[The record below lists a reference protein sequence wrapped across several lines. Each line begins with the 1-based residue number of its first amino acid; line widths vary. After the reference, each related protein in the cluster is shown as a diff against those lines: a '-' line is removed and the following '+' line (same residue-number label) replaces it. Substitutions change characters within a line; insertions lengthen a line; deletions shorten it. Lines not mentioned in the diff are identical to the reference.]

1 MVEKEEKSGQPQ
13 TEEPAEM
20 TMDLNTDENIAG
32 TNHLDDPMADD
43 SATAKLESEL
53 QEQKDKYLRLLAE
66 FDNYKRRTARE
77 RIELSQTAGRE
88 VIQSL
93 LEVMDDMERAEK
105 QSDSPM
111 SEGVQLVFHKLR
123 TVMQSKGLKE
133 MHAVG
138 APFDPDLHE
147 AITEIPMPGMEGKVV
162 DQVEKGYYLN
172 EKIIRFAKVVVGK

>member
-1 MVEKEEKSGQPQ
+1 MVEKEEKSVHTQA
-13 TEEPAEM
+13 EEPAEM

-32 TNHLDDPMADD
+32 TNHLEDPMTDD
-43 SATAKLESEL
+43 AVTGKLESEL

-105 QSDSPM
+105 QSDVTLSD
-111 SEGVQLVFHKLR
+111 GVQLVFHKLR
-123 TVMQSKGLKE
+123 MVMQSKGLKE
-133 MHAVG
+133 MQSVG
-138 APFDPDLHE
+138 TAFNPDLHE

-172 EKIIRFAKVVVGK
+172 DKIIRFAKVVVGK